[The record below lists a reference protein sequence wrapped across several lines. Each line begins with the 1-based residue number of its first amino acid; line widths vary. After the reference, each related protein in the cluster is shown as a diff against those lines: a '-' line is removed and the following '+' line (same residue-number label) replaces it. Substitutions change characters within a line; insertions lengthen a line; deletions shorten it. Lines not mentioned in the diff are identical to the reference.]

1 MPSDNQKASRRT
13 LLKTSGAGLIG
24 LLFTGSVSAKPEH
37 AGQRGRPDHAGQQ
50 GPPEHANALSGVQL
64 TNNRAELAVTE
75 EEWTSVDASD
85 VEGIPDDAQRVPFE
99 VVEAQIKGINE
110 AVAAG
115 QMEIDKKNGRPTLRR
130 TDKSALDELEVDQ

>member
-1 MPSDNQKASRRT
+1 
-13 LLKTSGAGLIG
+13 
-24 LLFTGSVSAKPEH
+24 VSAKPEH